1 MEGKLLVGWLE
12 NLAQFLHR
20 HLYALALLVLAA
32 VGIILLADV
41 RTHWLENLLAF
52 NLLEKT
58 GKSAGKMAAT
68 IAFAAISYY
77 VLRELYVAAKRRKL
91 VLPGL
96 IDAGVKYLVTVLR
109 LSHPF
114 FGILVLATVLFHGYV
129 LWMVWAA
136 GNFNLAVNSGILA
149 FVILAFAALTGLCIR
164 LMPKMLKFRYLH
176 RIAGILFIAAF
187 WLHEMFE

>member
-1 MEGKLLVGWLE
+1 MAGWME
-12 NLAQFLHR
+12 NLAQFLHK

-32 VGIILLADV
+32 VGIILIADV
-41 RTHWLENLLAF
+41 RTHWLETLLAF

-58 GKSAGKMAAT
+58 GKSAGKIAAT

-114 FGILVLATVLFHGYV
+114 IGILVFVTVLFHGYV

-136 GNFNLAVNSGILA
+136 GNFNLAIDSGL
-149 FVILAFAALTGLCIR
+149 VAFAILTFAAITGICIR
-164 LMPKMLKFRYLH
+164 MMPKALKFRYLH
-176 RIAGILFIAAF
+176 RSAGILFIAAF
-187 WLHEMFE
+187 WLHKMFE

>member
-1 MEGKLLVGWLE
+1 MAGWLE
-12 NLAQFLHR
+12 NLAQFLHK
-20 HLYALALLVLAA
+20 HLYALALLVLTA
-32 VGIILLADV
+32 VGILLIADAQS
-41 RTHWLENLLAF
+41 HWLENLLAF
-52 NLLEKT
+52 NLLKKT
-58 GKSAGKMAAT
+58 GKSAGKIAAT
-68 IAFAAISYY
+68 IAFVAISYY

-91 VLPGL
+91 ALPGL

-114 FGILVLATVLFHGYV
+114 IGILVFATVLFHGYV